1 MCICDIERVTTNA
14 YTSRLPQTYICCLKH
29 SSTKIRHALTKHSQ
43 VLVRCHD
50 SQIINLYFCIILDF
64 YRLNVGEEREVNGI
78 VEIRFIRNRD
88 LHQEHKHKLISIFL
102 PPQVKI
108 MHQ

>member
-1 MCICDIERVTTNA
+1 M
-14 YTSRLPQTYICCLKH
+14 
-29 SSTKIRHALTKHSQ
+29 
-43 VLVRCHD
+43 LVRCHD

-108 MHQ
+108 MHQYYGNNTNPVCILQNRNVGITLIKKVMC

>member
-1 MCICDIERVTTNA
+1 
-14 YTSRLPQTYICCLKH
+14 
-29 SSTKIRHALTKHSQ
+29 
-43 VLVRCHD
+43 
-50 SQIINLYFCIILDF
+50 
-64 YRLNVGEEREVNGI
+64 VNGI
-78 VEIRFIRNRD
+78 VEIRYIRNRD

>member
-1 MCICDIERVTTNA
+1 
-14 YTSRLPQTYICCLKH
+14 
-29 SSTKIRHALTKHSQ
+29 
-43 VLVRCHD
+43 VRCHD

-64 YRLNVGEEREVNGI
+64 LPFKYGNVGEEREVNEI
-78 VEIRFIRNRD
+78 VEIRYIRNRD